1 MKCPRCETTV
11 LDERERDGIMV
22 DVCANC
28 RGLWLDRGELEKLI
42 ARAARE
48 LEELSAQQ
56 AASAA
61 PAPSRPQSNPASASA
76 PAPEPRR
83 AEPEYYRERLDSTP
97 PHGVRHDR
105 DRDAY
110 DRDRRYSHGHH
121 RKRSFIDILGDVFD

>member
-1 MKCPRCETTV
+1 MKCPRCETTA
-11 LDERERDGIMV
+11 LDERERDGITI

-56 AASAA
+56 VAPAA
-61 PAPSRPQSNPASASA
+61 PAQSGPRSNP
-76 PAPEPRR
+76 PLAPEPRR
-83 AEPEYYRERLDSTP
+83 AEPEYYRERLDDTP
-97 PHGVRHDR
+97 PHGVRYDR

-110 DRDRRYSHGHH
+110 DRDRRHPHGQ
-121 RKRSFIDILGDVFD
+121 RKRSFLDILGDVFD